1 MEKCGEKGMDKD
13 EILKRGREDGPDER
27 EQKILCDAYSFA
39 GTVGC
44 VICILFIVFSL
55 LANKNPFPYCLIAMA
70 YCSSEK
76 FYKYAKLKKKNDLIY
91 AIIAGIAAL
100 CWMILSILKF

>member
-1 MEKCGEKGMDKD
+1 MDKE

-44 VICILFIVFSL
+44 VICIIFIVLSIIFD
-55 LANKNPFPYCLIAMA
+55 KNPFPSCLIAMA
-70 YCSSEK
+70 YCTAETL
-76 FYKYAKLKKKNDLIY
+76 YKYVKMRKKRDLIFG
-91 AIIAGIAAL
+91 IIAAIAAV
-100 CWMILSILKF
+100 CWALLSILKF

>member
-1 MEKCGEKGMDKD
+1 MDKE

-44 VICILFIVFSL
+44 AICVIFIVLSIIFD
-55 LANKNPFPYCLIAMA
+55 KNPFPYCLIAMA
-70 YCSSEK
+70 YCTAETL
-76 FYKYAKLKKKNDLIY
+76 YKYVKMRKKRDLIFGIV
-91 AIIAGIAAL
+91 AAIAAV
-100 CWMILSILKF
+100 CWILLSILKF